1 MPAEDNAGVSRRAPG
16 PGIGVLPKLSRL
28 RRDPLRVILDYHREY
43 GDVVRLGGGAF
54 TVHLLGHPDFAD
66 HVLRRR
72 HANYDRQTRSAD
84 AVRVVTGESLLTNDG
99 EAWRRH
105 RLLMQPAFSH
115 DAIASLA
122 ALMEQAAESMADRW
136 LAASGEPVD
145 LAAES
150 MRITSA
156 IASKAFFG
164 ADVSLAQLLP
174 PILEETYARS
184 TDLIPLRWL
193 VRNTRRFDEAR
204 EELRT
209 MIEEVVALGPRTP
222 LAERLAAT
230 LDDEELRNEM
240 LALLLAGHETTANA
254 LAWTFFFLASSPELA
269 GSMDDER
276 WITAAIEES
285 MRLYPPVWILERR
298 AIEDDEIGG
307 YAIPAGSMVYV
318 SPYVLHRDPRFWSEP
333 ERWDPSRFLSAAP
346 REAWLPFGAGPHH
359 CLGAS
364 FAMLEARTIVRVVM
378 RRCSLSLAPGTTVE
392 PRAWVTLRP
401 RDGVRAVVR
410 AR

>member
-1 MPAEDNAGVSRRAPG
+1 MVSSRAPG

-28 RRDPLRVILDYHREY
+28 RRDPLRVLLDYHREY
-43 GDVVRLGGGAF
+43 GDIVRLGGGAF
-54 TVHLLGHPDFAD
+54 TVHLLGHPAFAD

-99 EAWRRH
+99 EQWRRH

-115 DAIASLA
+115 DAVAPLT
-122 ALMEQAAESMADRW
+122 ALIEEAAEAMVDRW
-136 LAASGEPVD
+136 LAARGEPVD
-145 LAAES
+145 VAAES
-150 MRITSA
+150 TRLTA
-156 IASKAFFG
+156 TIASRAFFG
-164 ADVSLAQLLP
+164 TDVSLSQLLP
-174 PILEETYARS
+174 AILEETYARS
-184 TDLIPLRWL
+184 TDLLPLRRL
-193 VRNTRRFDEAR
+193 ARDTRPFDAAC
-204 EELRT
+204 EELRAT
-209 MIEEVVALGPRTP
+209 IEGIVALGPRTP
-222 LAERLAAT
+222 LAERLAAA

-269 GSMDDER
+269 RWMDDER

-307 YAIPAGSMVYV
+307 YTIPAGSMLYV
-318 SPYVLHRDPRFWSEP
+318 SPYVLHRDPRFWPDP
-333 ERWDPSRFLSAAP
+333 ERWDPARFLSAAP
-346 REAWLPFGAGPHH
+346 HEAWLPFGAGPHH

-364 FAMLEARTIVRVVM
+364 FAMLEARTVVRVVM
-378 RRCSLSLAPGTTVE
+378 RRCSLTLAPGARVE
-392 PRAWVTLRP
+392 PQAWVTLRP
-401 RDGVRAVVR
+401 RNGVPVLVERRAS